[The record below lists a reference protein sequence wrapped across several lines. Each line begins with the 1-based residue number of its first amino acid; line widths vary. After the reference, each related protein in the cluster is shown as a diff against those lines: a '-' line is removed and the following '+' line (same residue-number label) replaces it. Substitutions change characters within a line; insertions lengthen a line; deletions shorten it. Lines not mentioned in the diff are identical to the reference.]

1 MDFSGWEK
9 LSLVDFDHRLTT
21 TLFVAGCPFRCPFCH
36 NGELVLHPAIAPKIP
51 WSQILDYL
59 KKRQGILEAVCISGG
74 EPTLLPDLEDKLR
87 QIKALGY
94 VIKLDS
100 NGWKPNLLEKLIQEK
115 LVDYVAMDIKNSP
128 EDYPKTAGTSIDLL
142 SIDRSIKLLQNSG
155 IGYEFRT
162 TIMEEFHDE
171 EAIKAIGQWIHGAKR
186 YYLQKYEDR
195 AGCLEHGFHPI
206 SKEKAEKFASLL
218 RNDVEEVSLR
228 GYE

>member
-36 NGELVLHPAIAPKIP
+36 NGELVLHPTNAPKIP

-59 KKRQGILEAVCISGG
+59 KKRQGVLEAVCISGG

-100 NGWKPNLLEKLIQEK
+100 NGWKPDLLEKLIQEK
-115 LVDYVAMDIKNSP
+115 LVDYIAMDIKNSP
-128 EDYPKTAGTSIDLL
+128 VNYPKTAGTSIDLL

-171 EAIKAIGQWIHGAKR
+171 EAIQAIGQWIHGAKR

-206 SKEKAEKFASLL
+206 SKEKAEKFVSIL
-218 RNDVEEVSLR
+218 RDDVEEVSLR

>member
-59 KKRQGILEAVCISGG
+59 KKRQGVLEAVCISGG

-195 AGCLEHGFHPI
+195 AGCLGHGFHPI

-218 RNDVEEVSLR
+218 RDDVEEVSLR

>member
-36 NGELVLHPAIAPKIP
+36 NGELVLHPANSPKIP

-59 KKRQGILEAVCISGG
+59 KKRQGVMEAVCVSGG

-94 VIKLDS
+94 MVKLDS
-100 NGWKPNLLEKLIQEK
+100 NGWKPDLLEKLIQEK
-115 LVDYVAMDIKNSP
+115 LVDYIAMDIKNSP
-128 EDYPKTAGTSIDLL
+128 ANYPKTAGASIDLL
-142 SIDRSIKLLQNSG
+142 SIDRSIKLLQSSG
-155 IGYEFRT
+155 VGYEFRT

-171 EAIKAIGQWIHGAKR
+171 KAMKAIGQWIHGAKQ

-206 SKEKAEKFASLL
+206 SKEKAEKFVSIL

>member
-59 KKRQGILEAVCISGG
+59 KKRQGVLEAVCISGG

-195 AGCLEHGFHPI
+195 TGCLEHGFHPI

-218 RNDVEEVSLR
+218 RDDVEEVSLR

>member
-9 LSLVDFDHRLTT
+9 LSLVDFDHCLTT

-36 NGELVLHPAIAPKIP
+36 NGELVLHPTSAPKIP
-51 WSQILDYL
+51 WLQILDYL
-59 KKRQGILEAVCISGG
+59 KKRQGVLEAVCISGG

-94 VIKLDS
+94 VVKLDS
-100 NGWKPNLLEKLIQEK
+100 NGWKPGLLEKLIQEK
-115 LVDYVAMDIKNSP
+115 LVDYIAMDIKNSP
-128 EDYPKTAGTSIDLL
+128 VNYPKTAGTSIDLL

-171 EAIKAIGQWIHGAKR
+171 EAMKAMGQWIHGAKR

-195 AGCLEHGFHPI
+195 AGCLKHGFHPI
-206 SKEKAEKFASLL
+206 SKEKAEKFVSIL
-218 RNDVEEVSLR
+218 RDDVEEVSLR

>member
-59 KKRQGILEAVCISGG
+59 KKRQGVLEAVCISGG

-100 NGWKPNLLEKLIQEK
+100 NGWKPNLLEKLIQE
-115 LVDYVAMDIKNSP
+115 
-128 EDYPKTAGTSIDLL
+128 TSIDLL

-218 RNDVEEVSLR
+218 RDDVEEVSLR

>member
-9 LSLVDFDHRLTT
+9 LSLVDFDHCLTT

-36 NGELVLHPAIAPKIP
+36 NGELVLHPTSAPKIP
-51 WSQILDYL
+51 WLQILDYL
-59 KKRQGILEAVCISGG
+59 KKRQGVLEAVCISGG

-94 VIKLDS
+94 VVKLDS
-100 NGWKPNLLEKLIQEK
+100 NGWKPDLLEKLIQEK
-115 LVDYVAMDIKNSP
+115 LVDYIAMDIKNSP
-128 EDYPKTAGTSIDLL
+128 VNYPKTAGTSIDLL

-171 EAIKAIGQWIHGAKR
+171 EAMKAMGQWIHGAKR

-195 AGCLEHGFHPI
+195 AGCLKHGFHPI
-206 SKEKAEKFASLL
+206 SKEKAEKFVSIL
-218 RNDVEEVSLR
+218 RDDVEEVSLR